1 MKNNKLII
9 LGGMVLVLALISF
22 VAKYKK
28 RESIVDAVKFVSLF
42 PSTIDKNSIDK
53 IEILTPDEV
62 VKDEAGKDKN
72 QAKEADQPIDFTK
85 LEENRE
91 NLVIKKNTKGMW
103 KMPSV
108 YNASADKSKVESLL
122 KSLQDLN
129 GEFRSDTKEVL
140 ADYELEDKKAMRIAL
155 YQKAKDKPIWTLM
168 VGKNADYSTHFVR
181 TADSNSVYVV
191 NKNLRSEV
199 GAYSKDKGPDYK
211 KFVDL
216 NMYTL
221 ETIDDVNEIEF
232 SSSVTKFKLVKET
245 VEVPAEEKNKDDKNK
260 KEADKSKK
268 EQEPKTVKKDV
279 WKVKTK
285 NFAFNLRSDGVKK
298 LLGKIKKFKA
308 KEIVGGANEKGD
320 SKFGLSKSKMNVL
333 VKTKGD
339 KKWEMS
345 IGKQV
350 VDGEEKK
357 DEFYVQNGKEN
368 NIYSVTKYNV
378 MDLFVKGQDVF
389 DLEVLKLDREQ
400 IASVS
405 INDGKNLYTVKRNKK
420 KKWTLYGLKK
430 KEKLNDSALNNLIKN
445 ISKVKGYGVSFQSTP
460 KKHPKYHATIKMK
473 DGNKHK
479 IEVASR
485 EIFDEI
491 YSAKVSGISTSVL
504 IRKSQ
509 IDDLF
514 PSRSKLIAEN
524 KEK

>member
-1 MKNNKLII
+1 MKNKKLII

-28 RESIVDAVKFVSLF
+28 RESIVDAVRFVTLF
-42 PSTIDKNSIDK
+42 PSTIDKSSIEK
-53 IEILTPDEV
+53 IEILAPKEDV
-62 VKDEAGKDKN
+62 VKEEK
-72 QAKEADQPIDFTK
+72 QAEETNKPIDFTK
-85 LEENRE
+85 LEEKRD
-91 NLVIKKNTKGMW
+91 NLIIKKNPKGMW

-108 YNASADKSKVESLL
+108 FNANADKSKVESLL

-140 ADYELEDKKAMRIAL
+140 SDYELEDKKALRIAL
-155 YQKAKDKPIWTLM
+155 YQKAKDKPSWTLM

-181 TADSNSVYVV
+181 TADSNSVYVI
-191 NKNLRSEV
+191 NKNIRSEV

-221 ETIDDVNEIEF
+221 DSIEDVEEIEF
-232 SSSVTKFKLVKET
+232 SSSVTKFKLAKET
-245 VEVPAEEKNKDDKNK
+245 IEVPVEEENKEKKVVDKT
-260 KEADKSKK
+260 KK

-308 KEIVGGANEKGD
+308 KEIVGGAREVGD

-333 VKTKGD
+333 LKTKGD
-339 KKWEMS
+339 KKWGMS

-350 VDGEEKK
+350 MDGDEKK

-368 NIYSVTKYNV
+368 NIYAVTKYNV

-389 DLEVLKLDREQ
+389 DLDVLKLDREQ
-400 IASVS
+400 IASVL
-405 INDGKNLYTVKRNKK
+405 INDGKSVYTLKRDKK
-420 KKWTLYGLKK
+420 KKWTLFGLKK

-445 ISKVKGYGVSFQSTP
+445 ISKVKGYGVASQVSSA
-460 KKHPKYHATIKMK
+460 KRPKYQATIKMK
-473 DGNKHK
+473 DGNKHTIMVK
-479 IEVASR
+479 SKEV
-485 EIFDEI
+485 FDEI
-491 YSAKVSGISTSVL
+491 YTAKISGISTSVL